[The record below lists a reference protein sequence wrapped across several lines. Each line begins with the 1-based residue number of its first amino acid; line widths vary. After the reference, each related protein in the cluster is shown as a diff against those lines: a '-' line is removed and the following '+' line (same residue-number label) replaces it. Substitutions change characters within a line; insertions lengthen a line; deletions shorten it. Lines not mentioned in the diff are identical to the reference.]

1 MMAND
6 VESSLPISIMQHMLK
21 RHDDIKNNNPVPV
34 DKKKKNLY
42 QCTEEQNRTEH
53 FYHSSTI

>member
-1 MMAND
+1 MMSND
-6 VESSLPISIMQHMLK
+6 VESSLPISIMQRMLK
-21 RHDDIKNNNPVPV
+21 RHDDIRNNNPVPV
-34 DKKKKNLY
+34 DKKKNLY